1 MAVQGAIAT
10 LRTFYVKERL
20 EESFGHF
27 LNQDENSTC
36 SSNSNI
42 SDPLEKE
49 IQSQTSF
56 WIMWISIL
64 SAFPPIFTATFLVA
78 SSDSIGRKPILI
90 FSGVCHLIAS
100 VIFLLVASFDLPL
113 YVFVLGA
120 SVLGLCGD
128 REAVSMVSSAY
139 IADSTEGKSRTQRMA
154 IQSFMGTSGFGTG
167 QVIAGVILNYS
178 HNFTICFALPT
189 VLSALNLVYTVFPG
203 LVLETVPDCHYRY
216 ETSTD
221 VFFRELVDTFRT
233 HLVHRPNSHQCFG
246 N

>member
-167 QVIAGVILNYS
+167 QPLSLDAITLASEVFRHQLASAVGLLR
-178 HNFTICFALPT
+178 TMPQPICKNIISKQVGTKEQGAVFAMVTVARLFLLP
-189 VLSALNLVYTVFPG
+189 VPSSYKDSSYT
-203 LVLETVPDCHYRY
+203 L
-216 ETSTD
+216 
-221 VFFRELVDTFRT
+221 
-233 HLVHRPNSHQCFG
+233 
-246 N
+246 